1 MFRMLE
7 IYRDTGHRQSG
18 WSGQHFSISVKELGM
33 LRQANNDPA
42 LPDRT
47 GTTIIMSTTLS
58 RTAFLTLLLIA
69 VMMGANH
76 VSARFAFN
84 DGVSVTT
91 AVIFRSGVT
100 ALIIILL
107 LIGQRISP
115 RVQGRALIFMP
126 VIGTLVAIQ
135 SYCLYSAV
143 ARLPVALALLAF
155 NTYPLW
161 AAFWARVLYRHQ
173 AEKFVL
179 AAMPVILVG
188 LALALDA
195 FGAASGLGA
204 SAHWQQI
211 GHGVAYA
218 VTAAATFALAM
229 VLTQHE
235 ALAVDGRVR
244 TALTL
249 TMVLLLT
256 TLFAV
261 SSGDWSL
268 PRTATGWWGLAGL
281 TCLYGT
287 AFTLMFSLLPRL
299 GVVGNSA
306 IMNVEPVFAL
316 ALAWLLL
323 DQSIA
328 AVQVLGALIVVATVI
343 ALGLRKPPA

>member
-1 MFRMLE
+1 
-7 IYRDTGHRQSG
+7 
-18 WSGQHFSISVKELGM
+18 
-33 LRQANNDPA
+33 
-42 LPDRT
+42 
-47 GTTIIMSTTLS
+47 MSTSLS

-100 ALIIILL
+100 ALIITLL
-107 LIGQRISP
+107 LISQRASL
-115 RVQGRALIFMP
+115 RVQGRALAFMP
-126 VIGTLVAIQ
+126 VIGSLVAIQ
-135 SYCLYSAV
+135 SYSLYSAV
-143 ARLPVALALLAF
+143 ARLPVVLALLAF

-161 AAFWARVLYRHQ
+161 AAFWARIIYRHR

-179 AAMPVILVG
+179 RAMPVILFG
-188 LALALDA
+188 LALALDV

-211 GHGVAYA
+211 GIGVAFA
-218 VTAAATFALAM
+218 TTAAATFALAM

-244 TALTL
+244 TAFTL
-249 TMVLLLT
+249 GMVLILT
-256 TLFAV
+256 SIFAL
-261 SSGDWSL
+261 STGDWSM
-268 PRTATGWWGLAGL
+268 PKSAIGWWGLAGL
-281 TCLYGT
+281 TVLYGT

-306 IMNVEPVFAL
+306 IMNIEPVFAL

-323 DQSIA
+323 DQAIA
-328 AVQVLGALIVVATVI
+328 PVQVLGALIVVATVI
-343 ALGLRKPPA
+343 ALGLRKQSG